1 MNPYLIPILIPKIPT
16 INEKPPTLYALL
28 NAIVNYGK
36 EDKTKISNLAKEGR
50 STIFDFDYPL
60 SEYINKEEFECMI
73 LNKFMMRRIGFDT
86 VVAFKLQLNVKL
98 NEIMPTYNKLFD
110 AMQTWNIFNDGEII
124 ERDTKDDRIIN
135 STNEINTES
144 NSKSDR
150 RYSEMPQNQLQ
161 NIADGSYLTDYN
173 LDNMNDSG
181 ISKGST
187 NTNDNNVVKEIIK
200 RSPADKINIYKNYI
214 ESKNNVYSM
223 IFKDLDSLFY
233 QLV

>member
-1 MNPYLIPILIPKIPT
+1 
-16 INEKPPTLYALL
+16 
-28 NAIVNYGK
+28 
-36 EDKTKISNLAKEGR
+36 
-50 STIFDFDYPL
+50 
-60 SEYINKEEFECMI
+60 
-73 LNKFMMRRIGFDT
+73 
-86 VVAFKLQLNVKL
+86 
-98 NEIMPTYNKLFD
+98 MPTYNKLFD
-110 AMQTWNIFNDGEII
+110 AMQTWNIFNDGEIT
-124 ERDTKDDRIIN
+124 ERDTKDDRVIN

-181 ISKGST
+181 SSKGST